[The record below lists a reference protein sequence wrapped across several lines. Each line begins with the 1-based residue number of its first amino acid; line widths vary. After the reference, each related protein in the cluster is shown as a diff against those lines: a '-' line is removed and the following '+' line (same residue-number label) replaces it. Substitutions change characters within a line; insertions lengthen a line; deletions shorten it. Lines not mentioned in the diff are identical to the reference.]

1 MPVGLPFSPRTEPR
15 PTAVIGKTTYPPNV
29 LLRALSA
36 SYHSLRASGQL
47 EAGDA
52 GLPWPSIARSSADL
66 VILVDIPEGAVVRRI
81 DIHGSVVPPTG
92 VRRCLYARAVN
103 NSPLTECHLSQRF
116 PRYPA

>member
-1 MPVGLPFSPRTEPR
+1 MSVDSSPSRLC
-15 PTAVIGKTTYPPNV
+15 GKGHYIH
-29 LLRALSA
+29 RMYFYAQLSA

-103 NSPLTECHLSQRF
+103 NSPLTECHLTQRL
-116 PRYPA
+116 PR